1 MATALITGASSGI
14 GQELA
19 IIHAAAGDNLILVAR
34 SGSKLLELKND
45 LESKH
50 RIRVVPIEKDLS
62 APGAARTLYEETHA
76 LGLSVDYLINN
87 AGFGDFGFFHES
99 DPGKTDQMIQLN
111 MAALTQLCRFY
122 VTDMIARKKGRI
134 MNVASTAAF
143 QPGPLMAVYFATKAY
158 VLHFSE
164 AMHNELSG
172 TGVTVTALCPGAT
185 ESGFKAAAAMEDS
198 GLMKG
203 KKLPTSAEVA
213 RFGYKA
219 MLRGRPVC
227 VHGALNAFLAA
238 SVGLMPRQWAVAV
251 TRKMLDR
258 V

>member
-1 MATALITGASSGI
+1 MAIALITGASGGI

-19 IIHAAAGDNLILVAR
+19 MIHAAAGDDLILVAR
-34 SGSKLLELKND
+34 SGSKLMELKKE

-50 RIRVVPIEKDLS
+50 RIRVVPVQKDLS
-62 APGAARTLYEETHA
+62 APGAARALYEETHA
-76 LGLSVDYLINN
+76 QGLKVDYLINN
-87 AGFGDFGFFHES
+87 AGFGDFGYFHES
-99 DPGKTDQMIQLN
+99 DPEKTEQMMQLN
-111 MAALTQLCRFY
+111 MAALTQLCRYY
-122 VTDMIARKKGRI
+122 VTDMITRKKGRI

-164 AMHNELSG
+164 ALNNELSG

-185 ESGFKAAAAMEDS
+185 QSGFKAAAAMEDS

-219 MLRGRPVC
+219 MLRGRPVG
-227 VHGALNAFLAA
+227 VHGTINAVLAA
-238 SVGLMPRQWAVAV
+238 TVGWMPRQWAVAV
-251 TRKMLDR
+251 TRKMLDK